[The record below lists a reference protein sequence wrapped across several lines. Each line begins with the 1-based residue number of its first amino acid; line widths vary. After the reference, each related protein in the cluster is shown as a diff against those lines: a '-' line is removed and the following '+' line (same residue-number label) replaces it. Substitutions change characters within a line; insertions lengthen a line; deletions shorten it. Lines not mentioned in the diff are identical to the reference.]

1 MSATIDDRQCE
12 EVRGLLGAYALGALE
27 PDERSIVAAHL
38 ATCAACRAE
47 AASYALVVDA
57 LGVAAPRESPPETLR
72 SRVLASARGQ
82 ESPVSAAT
90 VPLAATS
97 EKVPKPAS
105 IWQGRLV
112 KILSAAAILLFIGVG
127 ALTYLLAQTVDERDD
142 AEAAQA
148 RMAAYLSSGAQTVAM
163 TELPA
168 SRYKDEQGHGT
179 VLIGPDKPTMV
190 FVGDCPPSTDSR
202 TYRVWVAVNGQ
213 RTGVGTLEVG
223 DDWNGWL
230 TVDTPEAIASY
241 DEIGVTMVTNGEQR
255 DDLFVA
261 DV

>member
-1 MSATIDDRQCE
+1 MSATINDQQCE

-27 PDERSIVAAHL
+27 PDERSFVAAHL

-57 LGVAAPRESPPETLR
+57 LGVAAPRETPPETLR
-72 SRVLASARGQ
+72 SRVLASVRGQ
-82 ESPVSAAT
+82 ESHVGAT
-90 VPLAATS
+90 TIPLADTS
-97 EKVPKPAS
+97 EKVPKEAS
-105 IWQGRLV
+105 IWQSRLV
-112 KILSAAAILLFIGVG
+112 KILSAAAILLLIGVG
-127 ALTYLLAQTVDERDD
+127 VLAYLLAQTVDERDD

-148 RMAAYLSSGAQTVAM
+148 RMAAYLSSGAQTIAM

-168 SRYKDEQGHGT
+168 SKYKDYQGHGT
-179 VLIGPDKPTMV
+179 VLMGQDKPTMV

-202 TYRVWVAVNGQ
+202 IYRVWVAVKGQ
-213 RTGVGTLEVG
+213 RTPVGTLEVG

-230 TVDTPEAIASY
+230 TVETPEAISAY
-241 DEIGVTMVTNGEQR
+241 DQIGVTMVTNGDQR

-261 DV
+261 KL